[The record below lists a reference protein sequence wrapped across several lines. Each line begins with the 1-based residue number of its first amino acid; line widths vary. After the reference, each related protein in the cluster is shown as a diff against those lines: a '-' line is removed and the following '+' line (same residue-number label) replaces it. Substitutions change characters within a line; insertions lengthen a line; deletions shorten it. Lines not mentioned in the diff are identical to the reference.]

1 MNLSKRVLSI
11 LLELSLPQWNH
22 SEQGS
27 MTRLLEQYLGMEVF
41 QILEDLSIHK
51 EESRK

>member
-11 LLELSLPQWNH
+11 LLELSLPHWNH
-22 SEQGS
+22 SEQGI

-41 QILEDLSIHK
+41 QILEDLNIHK
-51 EESRK
+51 EESQK